1 MCKFD
6 ISIDGEVGE
15 NYFQFPLQN
24 KACTSMYVRNLQH
37 FKLEKKN
44 GWNVCG
50 LVGVAENHEQQFFVK

>member
-37 FKLEKKN
+37 FKLEKKK
-44 GWNVCG
+44 WVER
-50 LVGVAENHEQQFFVK
+50 LWVGGGGAAGRVHHA